1 MINLKNTKKLLI
13 SDLCRAVESKR
24 ILIAVIMVI
33 VILFSASFEGISF
46 DEDIL
51 YMFSIVMYGMPAM
64 IILIAGTFA
73 HGDSICNDIE
83 HKYISNMVL
92 KSGLNEYVVTK
103 ILSIFITALISIV
116 LGILCYVVILHIFM
130 TWTQPNGNQYEFLMQ
145 SGSFRYFLGKKMFLS
160 YFFLYGIQYGLL
172 AGNLAVFSSYLSL
185 YVNNKMLVM
194 ATPFLGYYFIDF
206 ILADLFQ
213 EQITL
218 ATVFSA
224 SNNLLKNDLK
234 SFLLAVIISV
244 LFLVTVGMLTRR
256 KIKKEYLS

>member
-1 MINLKNTKKLLI
+1 MINIKSTKNLLK
-13 SDLCRAVESKR
+13 SDLCRAIESKR

-33 VILFSASFEGISF
+33 MILFGASFEGISF

-73 HGDSICNDIE
+73 HGDSICSDME
-83 HKYISNMVL
+83 HKYISNMIL
-92 KSGLNEYVVTK
+92 KGGLNEYVVTK
-103 ILSIFITALISIV
+103 ILSIFITAMISIV
-116 LGILCYVVILHIFM
+116 LGILCYVGILHIFIP
-130 TWTQPNGNQYEFLMQ
+130 WTQQDGNQYEFLMQ
-145 SGSFRYFLGKKMFLS
+145 SGGFRYFLGKNMFLS
-160 YFFLYGIQYGLL
+160 YFLLYGIQYGLL
-172 AGNLAVFSSYLSL
+172 AGSLAVFSAYLSL
-185 YVNNKMLVM
+185 YITNKMLVL
-194 ATPFLGYYFIDF
+194 ATPFLAYYFMDF
-206 ILADLFQ
+206 ILADFFQ

-234 SFLLAVIISV
+234 SFLLAVVISA
-244 LFLVTVGMLTRR
+244 LFLAAVGMLTRR